1 MDGAF
6 GKYLLVDLSEG
17 AFEEYP
23 LPEAWLEKH
32 LGGRGIGAR
41 ILLEEF
47 KEKDLSLRALDP
59 LGPENI
65 LVFATGPFQGLS
77 IAGGGRHAVLGISP
91 KTGAVAD
98 SYAGGFFG
106 HELSRSGYDGLIIE
120 GRAERP
126 VYLTLISGKPEL
138 HDARALWSKETA
150 EVEEELRRR
159 HGRVRVAAIGPAGEN
174 LVKFA
179 CIIHD
184 RTRAAGRPGFG
195 AVMGSKN
202 LKAIAL
208 SGHLEKPVYDRQAFL
223 ERRKELALALA
234 GERWIRR
241 FRSCGTAG
249 GIMTLN
255 EQGLL
260 PTKNFQEGVF
270 DRAGMISGEVMA
282 ETILLR
288 SDSCAGCPIG
298 CKRVVSAKFDNEEVD
313 PRYGGP
319 EYETIAA
326 FGSLLL
332 VDDLEAIA
340 LANQKCNA
348 YGLDTISTGVT
359 IAWAIEATE
368 RGLIESDLG
377 WGDARAILRMIDL
390 IARREGLG
398 EELAK
403 GLDYLERKYGGDF
416 ALHVKGIEVP
426 MHEPRGKVGLGL
438 SYATSPRGATH
449 LEGIH
454 DTMLEVENPTPEL
467 GVTEKMDRFSWEG
480 KPRVVK
486 IYEDLRSFTNSL
498 VMCVFI
504 PSVTGPGY
512 NYPKIRE
519 ILRAITG
526 LKVDAKEMLLIG
538 ERNYNLL
545 KILAARAGY
554 TRGDDDLPKR
564 LKEPLPQGES
574 AGRPIPDD
582 LLQKM
587 IDEYYRF
594 RGWDD
599 HGPTEAKL
607 EELGLEELKELI
619 PSEMQDEERGQIEP
633 QSDQPRLS

>member
-6 GKYLLVDLSEG
+6 GRYLLVDLTSG
-17 AFEEYP
+17 YIRDYP
-23 LPEAWLEKH
+23 IPEAWLEKH

-41 ILLEEF
+41 ILLEEL
-47 KEKDLSLRALDP
+47 KAKDLRALDP

-65 LVFATGPFQGLS
+65 LIFATGPFQGLA

-91 KTGAVAD
+91 KTRAGAD

-106 HELSRSGYDGLIIE
+106 HELGRSGYDGLIVT
-120 GRAERP
+120 GRAAQP
-126 VYLTLISGKPEL
+126 VYLTLIAGKAEL
-138 HDARALWSKETA
+138 HDARALWGKETA
-150 EVEEELRRR
+150 EVEEELQRR
-159 HGRVRVAAIGPAGEN
+159 HGKVRVACIGPAGEN

-184 RTRAAGRPGFG
+184 RTRSAGRPGFG

-202 LKAIAL
+202 LKAIVVL
-208 SGHLEKPVYDRQAFL
+208 GHQEKPIHDRNRFVEL
-223 ERRKELALALA
+223 RKELALALA

-249 GIMTLN
+249 GVVALN
-255 EQGLL
+255 EQGIL

-270 DRAGMISGEVMA
+270 DRAGAISGQVMA
-282 ETILLR
+282 ETILVR
-288 SDSCAGCPIG
+288 ADSCAGCPIG

-319 EYETIAA
+319 EYETVAA
-326 FGSLLL
+326 LGSLLL
-332 VDDLEAIA
+332 NDDLEAIA

-368 RGLIESDLG
+368 RGLLKSDLK
-377 WGDARAILRMIDL
+377 WGEPRAILRTIDL
-390 IARREGLG
+390 IGRREGLG
-398 EELAK
+398 AELAK
-403 GLDYLERKYGGDF
+403 GIDYLERKYGGDF
-416 ALHVKGIEVP
+416 AVHVKGVEVP

-449 LEGIH
+449 LEGMH
-454 DTMLEVENPTPEL
+454 DTMLETESPTPEL
-467 GVTEKMDRFSWEG
+467 GVTEGLDRFSWEG

-504 PSVTGPGY
+504 PSMTEPGY
-512 NYPKIRE
+512 NYPQIRE
-519 ILRAITG
+519 ILNALTG
-526 LKVDAKEMLLIG
+526 LEIDAEEMLRIG
-538 ERNYNLL
+538 ERNFNLL

-554 TRGDDDLPKR
+554 TRKDDGLPKR
-564 LKEPLPQGES
+564 FSEPLPRGAS
-574 AGRPIPDD
+574 AGRPIPDAV
-582 LLQKM
+582 LQRM
-587 IDEYYRF
+587 IDEYYRL
-594 RGWDD
+594 RGWDEY
-599 HGPTEAKL
+599 GPTASKL
-607 EELGLEELKELI
+607 EELGLAELKGLL
-619 PSEMQDEERGQIEP
+619 PH
-633 QSDQPRLS
+633 